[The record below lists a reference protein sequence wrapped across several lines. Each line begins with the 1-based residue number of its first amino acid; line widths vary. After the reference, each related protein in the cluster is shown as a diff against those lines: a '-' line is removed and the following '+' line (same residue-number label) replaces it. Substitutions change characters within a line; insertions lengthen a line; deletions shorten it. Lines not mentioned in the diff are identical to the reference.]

1 MMKAI
6 QPGMLD
12 ADLSYAEEEVATQ
25 IGALFG
31 HCPELVGF
39 ALQYRPG
46 WPDGS
51 EASDSKAIL
60 FVTDIGLTAAISQE
74 DLDSIYTRIATA
86 IADVLSE
93 RPEAFELLC
102 GRTFARTLH

>member
-31 HCPELVGF
+31 DCPELVGF
-39 ALQYRPG
+39 AVEYRPG
-46 WPDGS
+46 WPDDNEESGT
-51 EASDSKAIL
+51 KPIL
-60 FVTDIGLTAAISQE
+60 LVTDIGLTATISQE
-74 DLDSIYTRIATA
+74 NLDGIYSQIVTV